1 MFNLTI
7 NAVPASTIIVGRR
20 ATWLDRHA
28 AEELRDYVKKISG
41 TTLNIADETL
51 AMAVTG
57 NRILIGRPSTS
68 DLVKDF
74 ASQNPGILPAESDTE
89 NDCLAIVQRGEVLV
103 LSGSNNRS
111 VYYSVCHLLQ
121 TVFHVGFY
129 WDRDVYE
136 ANPDM
141 TVPDNLTIVERS
153 AFKFRHTIGQ
163 WVYNHGAFLNE
174 AERRE
179 ELDKYARNKIN
190 SYRLYSWNSYARKMT
205 FIKLGVPGIEIKP
218 EDIARRDIIRDTI
231 EYAQA
236 LGIDIMVTLPPDE
249 MTQDFH
255 KLYPNARYFGSEW
268 VKDDN
273 AAPQT
278 KPCLSP
284 EDPMFKTFFQTFVKV
299 WIEEYGP
306 VHNFVASPPCESHIS
321 TTIDDYINISVNY
334 SKYTYEAVHE
344 LVPEARVFFDGWG
357 VRANT
362 PPCIWT
368 MPGVM
373 QRFVDSMPD
382 EVYMLDLWPNRKETD
397 ATFRDPMYRDANYSP
412 LRKARYVLE
421 ALNEFGGD
429 DHMHGDFARHIEAA
443 KEMTDP
449 SIVEHGDGFGNCTE
463 LCGVSLHFFDL
474 IFQLAW
480 NPKDIT
486 VQSFLED
493 SAKRR
498 YGGLAPEIGV
508 KAMKTLEQAA
518 YCDDRDSSHARYQKR
533 CYLVRP
539 QRRQVPLSETQQVVD
554 LLNDYMTTMTAL
566 PDDKKTDA
574 IGQDM
579 YDVMRQYITEN
590 FNMHLRCLLELFLRR
605 KTAKNLH
612 KTFELHATMMEQL
625 LTQLEVM
632 TSANT
637 KMYVEHIVRWLQG
650 RPCDPN
656 VASEDTYIPKEE
668 FRAWILCG
676 LADVVALLLQCGA
689 NCRRVKVHK
698 LRRVRVEN
706 LIVPRTGRR
715 SRGVGIVLPC
725 QSVAEVRLNRH
736 RRRCSRHLGFCG
748 NAAITA
754 AETCTVQA
762 LHNAAKGCAEVIGRG
777 QHIRHIQC
785 FDRMLAGMRLAQDA
799 PDNLFH
805 VDFAG
810 TVGKRC
816 QNIGKGAVPAFF
828 QRIDRNDVPNRA
840 VFAHQVYA
848 LQLVYISGLNCNL
861 VVRYADV
868 CQFFA
873 QSLKGSVVLFASG
886 LCLKQNDRADIPS
899 VWRLSIAF
907 CSRLLRR
914 SIASR
919 ITSFWRWR
927 LYTTTGNFTIFSRF
941 NCTEST

>member
-41 TTLNIADETL
+41 TILNIADETL
-51 AMAVTG
+51 TMAVTV

-68 DLVKDF
+68 DLVKNF
-74 ASQNPGILPAESDTE
+74 ADQNPGILPAESDTE

-103 LSGSNNRS
+103 LSGSNDRS

-278 KPCLSP
+278 KPCLYP

-334 SKYTYEAVHE
+334 SKYTYEAVHK

-368 MPGVM
+368 IDVQVFYRGVDPTPIRDCQITAFNGPCRIGAAICLPGDIVIGTKNGIL
-373 QRFVDSMPD
+373 FVPSHMVDYVIEHAYKSQ
-382 EVYMLDLWPNRKETD
+382 VRDLYAFPK
-397 ATFRDPMYRDANYSP
+397 
-412 LRKARYVLE
+412 LE
-421 ALNEFGGD
+421 AGIYTTADVDAVVWNDQMMQALLNFIDTDPAAAKYRGLDWSVELRAAAGD
-429 DHMHGDFARHIEAA
+429 EAA
-443 KEMTDP
+443 ID
-449 SIVEHGDGFGNCTE
+449 E
-463 LCGVSLHFFDL
+463 LYQQFD
-474 IFQLAW
+474 I
-480 NPKDIT
+480 
-486 VQSFLED
+486 E
-493 SAKRR
+493 R
-498 YGGLAPEIGV
+498 YGAPG
-508 KAMKTLEQAA
+508 
-518 YCDDRDSSHARYQKR
+518 
-533 CYLVRP
+533 
-539 QRRQVPLSETQQVVD
+539 
-554 LLNDYMTTMTAL
+554 
-566 PDDKKTDA
+566 KK
-574 IGQDM
+574 
-579 YDVMRQYITEN
+579 
-590 FNMHLRCLLELFLRR
+590 
-605 KTAKNLH
+605 K
-612 KTFELHATMMEQL
+612 
-625 LTQLEVM
+625 EV
-632 TSANT
+632 
-637 KMYVEHIVRWLQG
+637 
-650 RPCDPN
+650 
-656 VASEDTYIPKEE
+656 
-668 FRAWILCG
+668 
-676 LADVVALLLQCGA
+676 
-689 NCRRVKVHK
+689 
-698 LRRVRVEN
+698 
-706 LIVPRTGRR
+706 LI
-715 SRGVGIVLPC
+715 
-725 QSVAEVRLNRH
+725 
-736 RRRCSRHLGFCG
+736 
-748 NAAITA
+748 
-754 AETCTVQA
+754 
-762 LHNAAKGCAEVIGRG
+762 
-777 QHIRHIQC
+777 
-785 FDRMLAGMRLAQDA
+785 
-799 PDNLFH
+799 
-805 VDFAG
+805 
-810 TVGKRC
+810 
-816 QNIGKGAVPAFF
+816 
-828 QRIDRNDVPNRA
+828 
-840 VFAHQVYA
+840 
-848 LQLVYISGLNCNL
+848 
-861 VVRYADV
+861 
-868 CQFFA
+868 
-873 QSLKGSVVLFASG
+873 
-886 LCLKQNDRADIPS
+886 
-899 VWRLSIAF
+899 
-907 CSRLLRR
+907 
-914 SIASR
+914 
-919 ITSFWRWR
+919 
-927 LYTTTGNFTIFSRF
+927 
-941 NCTEST
+941 